1 MALAFFISS
10 IGDSD
15 LAKKTI
21 EYLQTTGFSDELY
34 VIPLT
39 LVAKDRVKDLKFEDK
54 LHLANLD
61 TITEK
66 PNIYTNN
73 RLNQDELIKVNE
85 FVAAKNV
92 TSCYFGV
99 PSAVDEESAYQLV
112 EVISPSIPCTIAYE
126 YMFKPKKH
134 AFWDKYI
141 NTLATLPNCQF
152 ATPLKAASADILAVN
167 ANANVAEIG
176 HLSIDRALTANAPTD
191 NQATRQKLLLN
202 ETDEL
207 LFISGTSQPIDVDMA
222 FVEALLN
229 ELQSG
234 EHPHMQVRF
243 GIHPGQKDL
252 INYCERLFSL
262 CDKFIGIDNQF
273 KIILP
278 EAIKQTLLKDNK
290 EQVSE
295 SSIQSSPY
303 ILQAEV
309 KGPDACAAAL
319 KVGQAVAGALIN
331 EEAVKGKKPYCHD
344 KEVKPYLP
352 NHLFANNMQLFF
364 SEKNIPPVT
373 KQDLDLLDESA
384 QQVMA
389 KLLLH
394 T

>member
-21 EYLQTTGFSDELY
+21 EHLQSTGFSDDLY

-39 LVAKDRVKDLKFEDK
+39 LVAKDRVKDLTFKDK
-54 LHLANLD
+54 LHLASLD

-66 PNIYTNN
+66 PNIYTYN
-73 RLNQDELIKVNE
+73 RLNQDQLIKVSE
-85 FVAAKNV
+85 FVAAQNI

-126 YMFKPKKH
+126 YMFKPKNH
-134 AFWDKYI
+134 PFWEKYI

-152 ATPLKAASADILAVN
+152 ATPLKAASTDILTVN
-167 ANANVAEIG
+167 AGANVTEIG
-176 HLSIDRALTANAPTD
+176 HLSIDRALTASPPTD
-191 NQATRQKLLLN
+191 NQATREKLLLN
-202 ETDEL
+202 EADEL
-207 LFISGTSQPIDVDMA
+207 LFISGTSQPIDVDMV

-234 EHPHMQVRF
+234 SEHPHMQVRF

-252 INYCERLFSL
+252 INYCEKLFSL
-262 CDKFIGIDNQF
+262 CDQFIGVENQF

-278 EAIKQTLLKDNK
+278 EAIKQTLLKENE
-290 EQVSE
+290 EQFSKL
-295 SSIQSSPY
+295 IQSKRY
-303 ILQAEV
+303 ILEAEV

-344 KEVKPYLP
+344 KGVTPYLSGR
-352 NHLFANNMQLFF
+352 LFANNIHLLF

-373 KQDLDLLDESA
+373 KQDLDLPDESA
-384 QQVMA
+384 PQLMA
-389 KLLLH
+389 KLLLR

>member
-15 LAKKTI
+15 LAKKTV
-21 EYLQTTGFSDELY
+21 EFLQSNGFSDNLY

-39 LVAKDRVKDLKFEDK
+39 LIAKDQVKDLTFNNK
-54 LHLANLD
+54 LHLINLD
-61 TITEK
+61 AITEK
-66 PNIYTNN
+66 PNIYTYN
-73 RLNQDELIKVNE
+73 RLTQDALIKVNE
-85 FVAAKNV
+85 FVIAKNI

-99 PSAVDEESAYQLV
+99 PSAVDEESAYQLI

-134 AFWDKYI
+134 PFWAKYV
-141 NTLATLPNCQF
+141 NTLATLPNCRF

-167 ANANVAEIG
+167 SNAIVDTVG
-176 HLSIDRALTANAPTD
+176 HLSIDRALAASPPTAHY
-191 NQATRQKLLLN
+191 ATRQKLLLN

-207 LFISGTSQPIDVDMA
+207 FFISGTSQPIDVDLA

-229 ELQSG
+229 ELQHDK
-234 EHPHMQVRF
+234 HPHMQVRF

-262 CDKFIGIDNQF
+262 CDGFIGIESQF

-278 EAIKQTLLKDNK
+278 EAIKHILLKEKEEQFSKLIQNK
-290 EQVSE
+290 Y
-295 SSIQSSPY
+295 Y
-303 ILQAEV
+303 ILEAEV
-309 KGPDACAAAL
+309 TGSDACAVAL

-331 EEAVKGKKPYCHD
+331 GEAVKGKKPYCHD

-364 SEKNIPPVT
+364 NEKNIPPVT
-373 KQDLDLLDESA
+373 KQDLGLLDEPA
-384 QQVMA
+384 PQLMA
-389 KLLLH
+389 KLLLSS
-394 T
+394 

>member
-21 EYLQTTGFSDELY
+21 EYLQNTGFSDDLY

-39 LVAKDRVKDLKFEDK
+39 LVAQDRIKDLSFEDK
-54 LHLANLD
+54 LHLAILD
-61 TITEK
+61 TITGK
-66 PNIYTNN
+66 PSITYN
-73 RLNQDELIKVNE
+73 RLSQDELIRVKE
-85 FVAAKNV
+85 FVTARNI
-92 TSCYFGV
+92 TNCYLGV
-99 PSAVDEESAYQLV
+99 PSAVDDESAYQLV
-112 EVISPSIPCTIAYE
+112 KNISPFIPCTIAYE
-126 YMFKPKKH
+126 YMFKPKNH
-134 AFWDKYI
+134 PFWEKYI

-152 ATPLKAASADILAVN
+152 ATPLKAASADILAIN
-167 ANANVAEIG
+167 ASANVAEIG
-176 HLSIDRALTANAPTD
+176 HLSIDRALTAIPPID
-191 NQATRQKLLLN
+191 NQATRQKLLLS

-207 LFISGTSQPIDVDMA
+207 IFLSGTSQPIDVDTA
-222 FVEALLN
+222 FIEALLS
-229 ELQSG
+229 ELQRG

-252 INYCERLFSL
+252 INYCKRLFSL
-262 CDKFIGIDNQF
+262 CDKFNEVEKQF

-278 EAIKQTLLKDNK
+278 EAIKQILLKDNK

-295 SSIQSSPY
+295 LPIQSKPY
-303 ILQAEV
+303 ILEAEV

-344 KEVKPYLP
+344 QNVKPYLP

-384 QQVMA
+384 PQLMA
-389 KLLLH
+389 KLLLR